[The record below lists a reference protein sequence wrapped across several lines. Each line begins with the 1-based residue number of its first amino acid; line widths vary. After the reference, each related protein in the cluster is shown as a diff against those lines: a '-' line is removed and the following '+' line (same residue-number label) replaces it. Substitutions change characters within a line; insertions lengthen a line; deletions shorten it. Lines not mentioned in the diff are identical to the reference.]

1 MKRKSKTVIFFI
13 ASAFLLITFVL
24 LTKKPIEAPS
34 IESVEVPETLAV
46 ESPPPT
52 QPTPTIKDTPRSEN
66 KDQDTI
72 QEYGRPLAELY
83 PNPQQKEQIYKAEE
97 KALTECMNERGYEY
111 HPNDYLAS
119 EPRGGIVTSGEGGDT
134 QVIGYGLA
142 QTFFTDPAAQDNNA
156 NDTLLDNMPPEQQQ
170 AWMDALAGTPP
181 DLSTIPNEGAWV
193 TLEVPDGTI
202 AWNTESCLATAAR
215 AIYGDD
221 RRKAQN
227 NATLNSLTNQIYS
240 KSETDKTFLSAQKKW
255 RECVK
260 SEGYAFRS
268 RSDIFDLLYN
278 EFSQNT
284 IDEETFKTRERA
296 LAEIDQAC
304 AEAADLDRAH
314 AIAQRR
320 AEAQIRLENSE
331 KILTLKADLEAAL
344 KRTEERFSQ
353 SGL

>member
-1 MKRKSKTVIFFI
+1 
-13 ASAFLLITFVL
+13 
-24 LTKKPIEAPS
+24 
-34 IESVEVPETLAV
+34 
-46 ESPPPT
+46 
-52 QPTPTIKDTPRSEN
+52 
-66 KDQDTI
+66 
-72 QEYGRPLAELY
+72 
-83 PNPQQKEQIYKAEE
+83 
-97 KALTECMNERGYEY
+97 
-111 HPNDYLAS
+111 
-119 EPRGGIVTSGEGGDT
+119 
-134 QVIGYGLA
+134 LA
-142 QTFFTDPAAQDNNA
+142 QTFFTDPAVQDNNA

-215 AIYGDD
+215 VIYGDD

-268 RSDIFDLLYN
+268 RSDIFELLYN

-284 IDEETFKTRERA
+284 IDEETFKRRERA

-304 AEAADLDRAH
+304 SEAADLDRAH